1 MTFLLFWS
9 TLCLLIIKNKWQSVK
24 RISKVAWVFQCLFL
38 DYTKCPLKKLKGHF
52 TWVSQFLRELAFTT
66 GHVYPSFENNQIK
79 RPTKRKKY
87 YLYFRFLFRKTN
99 KRIFLAEIS
108 CSCLI
113 WSVSN
118 IRFYMLI
125 CLYVNYISIISLFS
139 LIIFQSCI
147 AILPFSEMFT

>member
-1 MTFLLFWS
+1 MEGYFERDMTFLLFWS

-66 GHVYPSFENNQIK
+66 GHVYSSFENNQIK

-87 YLYFRFLFRKTN
+87 YLYFRFLFRETN

-118 IRFYMLI
+118 IWFYMLI
-125 CLYVNYISIISLFS
+125 IY
-139 LIIFQSCI
+139 Q
-147 AILPFSEMFT
+147 